1 MKTFTQSLRTA
12 GLMSV
17 LALGLMAA
25 SPATAQTIEDDPRFY
40 LGLHGHAGIPV
51 GEFGDTLSN
60 AGFGMSAMIG
70 YSIGEAPV
78 VIGLEGG
85 FMIYGIKDRTEP
97 WSNTIPDVRVK
108 VQTTNS
114 IAFGHLLLR
123 LQPQTG
129 VVRPYLD
136 GLAGFNYLS
145 TTTSVNNE
153 GNAEETIASSTN
165 QDDAVFSYGAGGGVM
180 FRVHSDDGVTRN
192 DDDEESDGPA
202 EILIDLGGRYM
213 WGGEADYLTE
223 NSIRRNG
230 SVVTYDVK
238 HTRTDMVAVKL
249 GVVVR
254 F

>member
-1 MKTFTQSLRTA
+1 MKTFTHSLRIA
-12 GLMSV
+12 GMMSV

-25 SPATAQTIEDDPRFY
+25 ASATAQTTEDDPRFY

-60 AGFGMSAMIG
+60 AGFGISAMVG
-70 YSIGEAPV
+70 YSIGAAPV

-97 WSNTIPDVRVK
+97 WSNTIPDVRVN

-123 LQPQTG
+123 LQPQSG
-129 VVRPYLD
+129 PVRPYLD

-153 GNAEETIASSTN
+153 GNTEETIASSTN
-165 QDDAVFSYGAGGGVM
+165 QEDVVFSYGAGGGLM
-180 FRVHSDDGVTRN
+180 FLVHSDDGATRN
-192 DDDEESDGPA
+192 DADTDSDGPA
-202 EILIDLGGRYM
+202 EILVDVSGRYM

-223 NSIRRNG
+223 NSVHRNG
-230 SVVTYDVK
+230 SVVSYDVK